1 MDFEISVIGCS
12 NGGVHE
18 VIQNDVNG
26 HLTAQDDSVELTKR
40 IDALK

>member
-1 MDFEISVIGCS
+1 MDCGIPVIGCS
-12 NGGVHE
+12 SGGVHE

-40 IDALK
+40 IDILK